1 MLRTVS
7 PVSLLPSSST
17 CHASPSSHKRRKS
30 SVSSDEHRP
39 KKGDEDYV
47 KRPENAFILFR
58 RHCCEERQAAA
69 EEADTPA
76 KKQRQA
82 DLSKTISQ
90 QWKSLSAEE
99 RQVWEDRAKEKKK
112 EHEQLHPNYVYRP
125 QRSKG
130 KKTKKFDEDTDNNIS
145 FMLPLS
151 APSAPTLVRHG
162 RSASAPT
169 PPLGYQSIQL
179 PNVYMPSCPTS
190 PNGAMLRRSSHPGHS
205 EDRSSHFDYLP
216 RESLMPPPFSQHS
229 GYEANLHSVSL
240 LLHIREHVPDHLLQ
254 APQFFTGMF
263 EQSPERQNLPA
274 LSMPEPQMMVAPHE
288 LMSPSSMHSHSGY
301 SSPTSSP
308 SGPYTP
314 VQHATQHPYPMPQ
327 EVDEHG
333 YLGEA
338 QTLQCGS
345 PIDMNIEYPESLW
358 SDNMWANGQEILL
371 GEDFDLNAIPP
382 IELGHDNAAHAD
394 KFQSELSYQIESAA
408 AMQHYDYS
416 HDPFAAQ
423 FGYQAEAQQAPH
435 DGQQGTYD
443 ATYYGMMPGQ
453 GF

>member
-1 MLRTVS
+1 M
-7 PVSLLPSSST
+7 
-17 CHASPSSHKRRKS
+17 
-30 SVSSDEHRP
+30 EHRP

-69 EEADTPA
+69 DEADTPA

-90 QWKSLSAEE
+90 QWKGLAAEE
-99 RQVWEDRAKEKKK
+99 KQVWEDRAKEKKK

-130 KKTKKFDEDTDNNIS
+130 KKSKKFDEADGEHNIS

-190 PNGAMLRRSSHPGHS
+190 PNMMARRSSHPGHS

-216 RESLMPPPFSQHS
+216 SNNLMPSSFSQQQPIF
-229 GYEANLHSVSL
+229 EANLSV
-240 LLHIREHVPDHLLQ
+240 
-254 APQFFTGMF
+254 PQFYTGMF
-263 EQSPERQNLPA
+263 DQTPDRQTLQP
-274 LSMPEPQMMVAPHE
+274 LTMPEHPQMVSPHE
-288 LMSPSSMHSHSGY
+288 LLSPATSSSMHSRSGY
-301 SSPTSSP
+301 SSPTSP
-308 SGPYTP
+308 PAGPYTP
-314 VQHATQHPYPMPQ
+314 VQHATQHPYNPMPH

-333 YLGEA
+333 YLAESQ
-338 QTLQCGS
+338 QTLQQCGS

-358 SDNMWANGQEILL
+358 NDNSMWGNSQEILL
-371 GEDFDLNAIPP
+371 GENFDLNSIPP
-382 IELGHDNAAHAD
+382 IELGDGVDLNQSHAE
-394 KFQSELSYQIESAA
+394 KFQGDLGYLESAVA
-408 AMQHYDYS
+408 QQQYDYA
-416 HDPFAAQ
+416 HDPFAAH
-423 FGYQAEAQQAPH
+423 FGYQEQHDTQQH
-435 DGQQGTYD
+435 GVYD
-443 ATYYGMMPGQ
+443 ATYYGMPGP